1 MLTIQV
7 GGDILNREFIDV
19 LKNGVKPA
27 LGCTEPV
34 AVGLA
39 VAKAY
44 EAETGEVKGVTVR
57 LSPNIIKNG
66 MGVGIPGTT
75 KKGLEFASALALACG
90 RSEYGLQVFKDVND
104 EAVEKAEKYLREIP
118 IKIKLEDKKNKF
130 YIEALVETDKGVGS
144 CTIVDSHTNIIK
156 VNRDD
161 VVLFERD
168 KDDTVSSAKK
178 FNFDDTTIKDLR
190 EFVETVNFEDIKF
203 LLDGV
208 KMNFEIAKAGLKEKS
223 GAGLGAAM
231 VELSGKNLDELDL
244 VSRARIMTAA
254 ASDARMS
261 GMNMPVMSS
270 AGSGNHGLTA
280 IIPTAVVCEE
290 LGCDDEKLARGLA
303 LSHLTTAFVKHFT
316 GSLSPVCGCSVAA
329 GVGASASVAWLLGGT
344 DEQIGGAIKNMIGTI
359 AGMICDGAKEGC
371 AFKLSTSASEAII
384 QAQLATKNIIIEE
397 SDGIVGKTVEDSI
410 RNLGALSNE
419 GLKDADAE
427 ILRIMMNK

>member
-90 RSEYGLQVFKDVND
+90 KSEYGLQVFKDVND

-118 IKIKLEDKKNKF
+118 IKIELEDKKNKF

-161 VVLFERD
+161 VVLSKGTR
-168 KDDTVSSAKK
+168 
-178 FNFDDTTIKDLR
+178 TT
-190 EFVETVNFEDIKF
+190 
-203 LLDGV
+203 
-208 KMNFEIAKAGLKEKS
+208 
-223 GAGLGAAM
+223 
-231 VELSGKNLDELDL
+231 
-244 VSRARIMTAA
+244 
-254 ASDARMS
+254 
-261 GMNMPVMSS
+261 P
-270 AGSGNHGLTA
+270 
-280 IIPTAVVCEE
+280 
-290 LGCDDEKLARGLA
+290 
-303 LSHLTTAFVKHFT
+303 
-316 GSLSPVCGCSVAA
+316 
-329 GVGASASVAWLLGGT
+329 
-344 DEQIGGAIKNMIGTI
+344 
-359 AGMICDGAKEGC
+359 
-371 AFKLSTSASEAII
+371 
-384 QAQLATKNIIIEE
+384 
-397 SDGIVGKTVEDSI
+397 
-410 RNLGALSNE
+410 
-419 GLKDADAE
+419 
-427 ILRIMMNK
+427 